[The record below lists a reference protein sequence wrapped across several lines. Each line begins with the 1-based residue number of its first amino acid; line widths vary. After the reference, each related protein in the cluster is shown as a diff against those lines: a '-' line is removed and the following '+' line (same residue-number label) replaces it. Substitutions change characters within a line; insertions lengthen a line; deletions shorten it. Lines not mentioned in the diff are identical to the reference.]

1 MVAPSSAEADA
12 MSTAMFVLGLAN
24 AEKFLTPRPHLS
36 AVMLADG
43 TQQSF
48 NLDSHSYTP
57 D

>member
-1 MVAPSSAEADA
+1 